1 MDSLR
6 SALAVLVA
14 VCAAVFVAAW
24 LLGAV
29 YFGARRGSGA
39 RDLARDLRGT
49 LPRRLVLIAGAGV
62 LVLVVRRTPG
72 SWWHRLEF
80 WQPELALLGA
90 ALAVAS
96 TVWLVWA
103 RWVLGTMW
111 ASIPMLREHHELR
124 TDGPY
129 RIVRHPIY
137 TGMLGLVTGAMAAS
151 GFGVWVLVLAVTVPW
166 LLRRVRIEDGLM
178 ADRFGP
184 SYEAYRTRVPALIP
198 SLRPPLGIRRR
209 ADGHR
214 PTI

>member
-29 YFGARRGSGA
+29 YFGARRGSGV
-39 RDLARDLRGT
+39 RDLVRDLRGT
-49 LPRRLVLIAGAGV
+49 LPRRLALIAGAGV
-62 LVLVVRRTPG
+62 LALVVRRTPG
-72 SWWHRLEF
+72 SWWHHLEF
-80 WQPELALLGA
+80 WQPEPALLGA

-111 ASIPMLREHHELR
+111 ASIPMVREHHELR

-184 SYEAYRTRVPALIP
+184 SYEAYRARVPALIP
-198 SLRPPLGIRRR
+198 SLRPPRGIPRR
-209 ADGHR
+209 ADGHG
-214 PTI
+214 PTT